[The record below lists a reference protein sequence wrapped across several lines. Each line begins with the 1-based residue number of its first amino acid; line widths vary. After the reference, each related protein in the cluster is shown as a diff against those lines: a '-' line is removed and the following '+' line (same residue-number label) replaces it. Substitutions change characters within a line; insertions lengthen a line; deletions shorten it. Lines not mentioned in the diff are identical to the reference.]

1 MLIFSKENAQ
11 QLEATIVDL
20 GKTIESQLID
30 VDDTI
35 SQLEAHCSTISDH
48 LEEIN
53 EGTSDNLQIIDQ
65 LEQQLV
71 EKNKQERSTY
81 NQIKEKQVA
90 SDEKNEQV
98 SSLNGELI
106 ETREQ
111 SEKVVLQWQ
120 GKKIIMD

>member
-1 MLIFSKENAQ
+1 M
-11 QLEATIVDL
+11 
-20 GKTIESQLID
+20 
-30 VDDTI
+30 
-35 SQLEAHCSTISDH
+35 
-48 LEEIN
+48 EEIN
-53 EGTSDNLQIIDQ
+53 EGTSDNIQIIDQ

-90 SDEKNEQV
+90 SDERNEQV